1 MPFVEHDT
9 NVLLAALNNQ
19 TRHLAGSL
27 ERVFGLCIAC
37 GLVEGRLKGYILQKG
52 VSHISEQHTDDA
64 FRGILQ
70 GKFSH

>member
-1 MPFVEHDT
+1 MTFVEHSA
-9 NVLLAALNNQ
+9 NVLLSALNKQ

-37 GLVEGRLKGYILQKG
+37 GLVEGRLKGYTIQKG